1 MRVALQ
7 TLGCRVNEAEIER
20 WSREFRAAGHQVVPP
35 SEDPE
40 LVVLNSCAVTQEA
53 VRKSRSLL
61 RRIHREHPAAKLVLS
76 GCYATLSPSAAAA
89 LGVDLV
95 VANSEKDRLLERVE
109 QELAVATMPAMAAD
123 PDQGSLLLPVNRHRA
138 FVKVQDGCRYRCT
151 FCIVTVARGAE
162 RSRPPAD
169 VVDEIN
175 TLHASG
181 VEEVVLTGVHLG
193 GYGSDLGQGLDQLVR
208 TVLDRTAIPRLR
220 FGSIEPWD
228 LPEGFLELWR
238 SPRLMPH
245 LHLPLQSGC
254 DATLRRMARRCKTR
268 DYRQLVD
275 QAREAIPALNITT
288 DVIVG
293 FPGET
298 DQEWQASLAFI
309 RDCGFGHV
317 HIFPYSPRE
326 GTKAAELPGAVPT
339 ETQKAR
345 ALSLREA
352 AMEARRAFQA
362 SCVGQCV
369 EVLIEGDLKTA
380 GADEIRSLSGYSPN
394 YLRVG
399 VETFPP
405 PTAGSR
411 IMTVEI
417 TGTDPQR
424 DTLLGRSIP
433 ASDQRSPLA

>member
-35 SEDPE
+35 SENPD

-53 VRKSRSLL
+53 VRKSRGLL
-61 RRIHREHPAAKLVLS
+61 RRIHREQPGAKLVLS
-76 GCYATLSPSAAAA
+76 GCYATLNPSEAAA

-95 VANSEKDRLLERVE
+95 VANSDKDQLLERVE
-109 QELAVATMPAMAAD
+109 RELAAATMPAMAAD
-123 PDQGSLLLPVNRHRA
+123 PDQGSLLPVNRHRA

-162 RSRPPAD
+162 RSRTAAD

-175 TLHASG
+175 ALHASG
-181 VEEVVLTGVHLG
+181 IEEIVLTGVHLG
-193 GYGSDLGQGLDQLVR
+193 GYGSDLGCGLDYLVR
-208 TVLDRTAIPRLR
+208 TVLDQTAIPRLR
-220 FGSIEPWD
+220 FGSLEPWD
-228 LPEGFLELWR
+228 LPDGFLELW
-238 SPRLMPH
+238 SDPRLMPH

-268 DYRQLVD
+268 DYRALID
-275 QAREAIPALNITT
+275 RARAKVPDINITT

-298 DQEWQASLAFI
+298 DEEWQASLAFI
-309 RDCGFGHV
+309 RDCGFGDI

-326 GTKAAELPGAVPT
+326 GTKAADMSGAVAPPT
-339 ETQKAR
+339 QRTR
-345 ALSLREA
+345 ADSLREA
-352 AMEARRAFQA
+352 AIQMRRAFQQRFI
-362 SCVGQCV
+362 GQRM
-369 EVLIEGDLKTA
+369 EVLIEGSITSVA
-380 GADEIRSLSGYSPN
+380 ADELRSLSGYSPN

-399 VETFPP
+399 IEACLPP
-405 PTAGSR
+405 PAGSR
-411 IMTVEI
+411 ILPVEI
-417 TGTDPQR
+417 TGTDPHR
-424 DTLLGRSIP
+424 ATLVGRSIQ
-433 ASDQRSPLA
+433 ASDRPTASA